1 MANNIPEVSDLEPV
15 STDVNVVERNGMVE
29 VSLAEDDDAPT
40 TTKSRSRSRTRTQLP
55 KVTLIEVDPDNLP
68 KPQGTTHEES
78 GNSTFS
84 DASTEPQQAGRVMST
99 ASVSPPPVINN
110 IVNNTVGQAPSL
122 LPEQRLIN
130 TDFVQ
135 KTKAINAVPRDVIE
149 KRLDEIDAMFSL
161 RRNTAG
167 ASRDNATI
175 MLAMALWEIMGL

>member
-29 VSLAEDDDAPT
+29 VSLAEDDDAPP
-40 TTKSRSRSRTRTQLP
+40 TTKSRSRSRARTQLP

-68 KPQGTTHEES
+68 KPQGTIHEES
-78 GNSTFS
+78 GNSTY
-84 DASTEPQQAGRVMST
+84 AEA
-99 ASVSPPPVINN
+99 
-110 IVNNTVGQAPSL
+110 GQAVQEPLQETVNPPMANPPRNTMGANTPSL
-122 LPEQRLIN
+122 QPEQRLIN
-130 TDFVQ
+130 TDFIQ